1 MFMLVHGTHSFDVIR
16 QGSVAPQPP
25 TLSLNDRRKQT
36 ARRCRL
42 ERTPGRPDPQ
52 PAAAIRH
59 RICSHSNDDRE
70 ASKILFERGPV
81 NHGSG
86 PGIGEVMAD
95 SSKATAKLQRRPDPN
110 ENLVKIFDTEQESEA
125 MVVRGLLE
133 SSGIDSDMTALS
145 APQDTFP
152 GVGGTIILVREED
165 AARANQV
172 IAEFQQSPGPGEDEF
187 SGEPADPDTE
197 SGIREKPPTKA

>member
-1 MFMLVHGTHSFDVIR
+1 LAGQTR
-16 QGSVAPQPP
+16 NPQPH
-25 TLSLNDRRKQT
+25 SGIGFASYCND
-36 ARRCRL
+36 
-42 ERTPGRPDPQ
+42 EG
-52 PAAAIRH
+52 
-59 RICSHSNDDRE
+59 E
-70 ASKILFERGPV
+70 GSKILLERGPV
-81 NHGSG
+81 NNGSG

-95 SSKATAKLQRRPDPN
+95 SSKATAELQRRPDPD

-125 MVVRGLLE
+125 MVVKGLLE

-172 IAEFQQSPGPGEDEF
+172 IAEFQQSPGAGDDEF
-187 SGEPADPDTE
+187 SGETAEADTE
-197 SGIREKPPTKA
+197 SGISEEPPTKA